1 LQYSACLNKQL
12 CYICV
17 NLKKLERL
25 FEDHRI
31 YINET
36 NLEFKRFLLEEL
48 PWNERLLGIQGFRGI
63 GKTTMILQYIKETYG
78 TSDKALFVTLDNLYF
93 SDNSLVSLVKDFV
106 ANGGEHLFLDE
117 VHKYPN
123 WSVELKN
130 IYDLHKNLKVTFTAS
145 SLLEIINSKA
155 DLSRRAVVYFMQGL
169 SFREYLNFT
178 LGTDFK
184 SYSMAEIIQ
193 NHEEI
198 AQIISKKIKPLK
210 YFKQYI
216 SMGYYPFFKENEA
229 LYYKKIQAIINM
241 VIEIELPMLR
251 NIESSKVP
259 KIKQL
264 LYIISQSVPF
274 KPNISKL
281 AERVGVTRNTL
292 TEYINHLADTKLL
305 NKIYANS
312 HGISLLQK
320 PDKLFLENTNLS
332 FALKN
337 NNNPDIGNLRETF
350 FLNQLQQNH
359 LVTYPKKG
367 DFLVDEQYLFEV
379 GGNTKTQRQIAGVEN
394 SYIAADKIEVGF
406 KNKIPLWLFGF
417 LY

>member
-1 LQYSACLNKQL
+1 M
-12 CYICV
+12 
-17 NLKKLERL
+17 ERL

-31 YINET
+31 FISET
-36 NLEFKRFLLEEL
+36 SLDFKRFLLDEL
-48 PWNERLLGIQGFRGI
+48 PWEERLLGIQGFRGI

-93 SDNSLVSLVKDFV
+93 SDNSLVGLVKSFV

-178 LGTDFK
+178 LSTEFK
-184 SYSMAEIIQ
+184 SYTIEEIIQ
-193 NHEEI
+193 NHVEL
-198 AQIISKKIKPLK
+198 AQTISEKVKPLK
-210 YFKQYI
+210 YFKPYI
-216 SMGYYPFFKENEA
+216 SMGYYPFFKENETS
-229 LYYKKIQAIINM
+229 YYKKIQAIINM

-251 NIESSKVP
+251 NIEASKVS

-281 AERVGVTRNTL
+281 SERVGVTRNTL

-337 NNNPDIGNLRETF
+337 SIPPDIGNLRETF
-350 FLNQLQQNH
+350 FLNQLQQSH
-359 LVTYPKKG
+359 LITYPKKG

-379 GGNTKTQRQIAGVEN
+379 GGNTKTQRQISGVKN
-394 SYIAADKIEVGF
+394 SYIVADNIEVGF

>member
-1 LQYSACLNKQL
+1 M
-12 CYICV
+12 
-17 NLKKLERL
+17 ERL

-36 NLEFKRFLLEEL
+36 NLEFKRFLINEL
-48 PWNERLLGIQGFRGI
+48 PWEERLLGIQGFRGI

-78 TSDKALFVTLDNLYF
+78 TSDRALFVTLDNLYF
-93 SDNSLVSLVKDFV
+93 SDNRLVDLVKNFV

-145 SLLEIINSKA
+145 SLLEILNSKA

-178 LGTDFK
+178 LGTNYK
-184 SYSMAEIIQ
+184 PYSMEDIIQ
-193 NHEEI
+193 NHEHI
-198 AQIISKKIKPLK
+198 AQNISKKIKPLK
-210 YFKQYI
+210 YFNQYI
-216 SMGYYPFFKENEA
+216 SMGYYPFFKENEK

-251 NIESSKVP
+251 NIETSKIS

-292 TEYINHLADTKLL
+292 AEYINHLADTKLL

-312 HGISLLQK
+312 QGISLLQK

-337 NNNPDIGNLRETF
+337 RNNPEIGNLRETF
-350 FLNQLQQNH
+350 FLNQLRQNH

-367 DFLVDEQYLFEV
+367 DFLVDEKFIFEI
-379 GGNTKTQRQIAGVEN
+379 GGNTKTQKQIEGVEN
-394 SYIAADKIEVGF
+394 SFVVADKIEIGF

>member
-1 LQYSACLNKQL
+1 MRNK
-12 CYICV
+12 
-17 NLKKLERL
+17 KDLEQII
-25 FEDHRI
+25 EEHRI
-31 YINET
+31 YIKAT
-36 NLEFKRFLLEEL
+36 SLEFKRHLIDEL
-48 PWNERLLGIQGFRGI
+48 PWNERLLGIQGFRGV
-63 GKTTMILQYIKETYG
+63 GKTTMILQYIKETYQM
-78 TSDKALFVTLDNLYF
+78 SDKALFVSLDNIYF
-93 SDNSLVSLVKDFV
+93 SDNKLVNMVKEFV

-178 LGTDFK
+178 LDTTFK
-184 SYSMAEIIQ
+184 TYSLENITKNHVTIAEDILK
-193 NHEEI
+193 E
-198 AQIISKKIKPLK
+198 IKPLK
-210 YFKQYI
+210 YFNQYI
-216 SMGYYPFFKENEA
+216 AYGYYPFFKENEA

-241 VIEIELPMLR
+241 VIEIELPILR
-251 NIESSKVP
+251 GIDPSKIS

-264 LYIISQSVPF
+264 LYVISQSVPF

-281 AERVGVTRNTL
+281 AERIGVTRNTL
-292 TEYINHLADTKLL
+292 VEYLNNLADSKLL

-332 FALKN
+332 YALKN
-337 NNNPDIGNLRETF
+337 INNPNTGNLRETF
-350 FLNQLQQNH
+350 FLNQLQANH
-359 LVTYPKKG
+359 SITYPKKG
-367 DFLVDEQYLFEV
+367 DFLIDEQFLFEI
-379 GGNTKTQRQIAGVEN
+379 GGK
-394 SYIAADKIEVGF
+394 SKI
-406 KNKIPLWLFGF
+406 KNKLQV
-417 LY
+417 

>member
-1 LQYSACLNKQL
+1 M
-12 CYICV
+12 
-17 NLKKLERL
+17 EEL
-25 FEDHRI
+25 FDEHRI
-31 YINET
+31 FLEGIN
-36 NLEFKRFLLEEL
+36 LDFKRSLSAKI
-48 PWNERLLGIQGFRGI
+48 PWNERLLGIQGFRGV

-78 TSDKALFVTLDNLYF
+78 KSEKALFVSLDNIYF
-93 SDNSLVSLVKDFV
+93 SDNRLVDMVKDFV

-155 DLSRRAVVYFMQGL
+155 DLSRRAIVFFMQGL

-178 LGTDFK
+178 LNTNFK
-184 SYSMAEIIQ
+184 SFNLDDILI
-193 NHEEI
+193 NHK
-198 AQIISKKIKPLK
+198 QISDDILKEIKPLK
-210 YFKQYI
+210 HFKQYI
-216 SMGYYPFFKENEA
+216 SSGYYPFFKQNEKF
-229 LYYKKIQAIINM
+229 YYNRIQSIINM
-241 VIEIELPMLR
+241 VIEIELPLLR
-251 NIESSKVP
+251 DVEPSKTS

-292 TEYINHLADTKLL
+292 VEYMNHLADTKLL
-305 NKIYANS
+305 NKLYSNS
-312 HGISLLQK
+312 YGISLLQK

-332 FALKN
+332 FALSN
-337 NNNPDIGNLRETF
+337 NDPDMGNLRETF
-350 FLNQLQQNH
+350 FLNQLSESH
-359 LVTYPKKG
+359 KITYPKTG
-367 DFLVDEQYLFEV
+367 DFLVDEKYLFEV
-379 GGNTKTQRQIAGVEN
+379 GGKSKTQKQIAGIEN
-394 SYIAADKIEVGF
+394 AFIAADDIEYGF
-406 KNKIPLWLFGF
+406 RNKIPLWLFGF